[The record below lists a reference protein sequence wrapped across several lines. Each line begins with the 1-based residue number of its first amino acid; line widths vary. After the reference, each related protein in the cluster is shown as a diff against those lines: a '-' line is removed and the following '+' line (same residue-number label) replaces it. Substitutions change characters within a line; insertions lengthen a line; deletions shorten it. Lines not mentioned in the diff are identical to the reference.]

1 MRSTR
6 ERIADAR
13 ADAIEYLA
21 KNPNSELR
29 SWIGVLVRA
38 TAPPTK
44 DEAIPVMIKNANEA
58 GEWDGDFDDVDTAR
72 KALESKA
79 LDGPWSASIRA
90 QWATLVHFCGGAHGP

>member
-38 TAPPTK
+38 TAAPTK
-44 DEAIPVMIKNANEA
+44 DEAIPVMVRNANES
-58 GEWDGDFDDVDTAR
+58 GNWSPRDGDEVLAEIAISR
-72 KALESKA
+72 EPGEAC
-79 LDGPWSASIRA
+79 SAWEASVRA
-90 QWATLVHFCGGAHGP
+90 QWATLVHFCGGAP